1 MEAGTAGQP
10 SLVKGLGEGHCKNS
24 HGADCRREEKLIVD
38 RYMGRNSVSIQVA
51 WMRERMLES

>member
-1 MEAGTAGQP
+1 MEAGTAGQT

-24 HGADCRREEKLIVD
+24 LGADCRREEKLIVD
-38 RYMGRNSVSIQVA
+38 RYMRRNSVSIQVA